1 MKGAFILL
9 LGAAFCLAAT
19 AELIKMPA
27 YNSSLSI
34 EELLERPFGFDGTTY
49 RQYFEAEGIDPLSLN
64 RNIME
69 DATLL
74 TVSFT
79 HIRNNLCY

>member
-1 MKGAFILL
+1 MKGVLLLL
-9 LGAAFCLAAT
+9 LGAAFCCAAT
-19 AELIKMPA
+19 AELIEMPT

-34 EELLERPFGFDGTTY
+34 EELLERPYGFEGITY
-49 RQYFEAEGIDPLSLN
+49 RQYFEAEGIDPFSLN

-74 TVSFT
+74 TVRII
-79 HIRNNLCY
+79 HK